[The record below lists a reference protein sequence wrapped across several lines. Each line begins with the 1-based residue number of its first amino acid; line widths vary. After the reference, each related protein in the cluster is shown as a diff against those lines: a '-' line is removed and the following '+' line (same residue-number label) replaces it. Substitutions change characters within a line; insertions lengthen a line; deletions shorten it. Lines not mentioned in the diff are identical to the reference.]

1 MDSNS
6 LTDYILEG
14 RQHKAESA
22 LGYWLANSK
31 RYFEFVHLN
40 KDKIRS
46 KFRNA
51 ISDEDIDDVRF
62 ELELPYLFFID
73 DKYTVEYEKFGNG
86 RRRAPDFTIQHDG
99 ALQFNVEV
107 NRIREGSLGTRYE
120 EVIKKII
127 APIRNIPS
135 SLGFS
140 ISALD
145 FDLNEDFIT
154 SLEHSV
160 EQFVNQIRTLII
172 EEETKIPYDSCF
184 DYPLLGFKDKIVI
197 TLSRPSGK
205 KNLSRTSYYGGL
217 DPIFFTN
224 KECFKFG
231 DTIFEKLGQCIPGMI
246 NILFISTNSSTHE
259 PEDVLESI
267 ASINHLIKKQDN
279 NFFERKGFD
288 GIDDFVNAL
297 KNLSGIV
304 CKTTWVSLES
314 NFNLVWC
321 NGNAAWQFP
330 QELKNYMKFMG
341 RTDR

>member
-6 LTDYILEG
+6 LIEYILEG
-14 RQHKAESA
+14 RQHKTELA
-22 LGYWLANSK
+22 LEFWLANSK

-40 KDKIRS
+40 RDKIRN

-51 ISDEDIDDVRF
+51 ITDEDADDVRF
-62 ELELPYLFFID
+62 ELELPFLFLID
-73 DKYTVEYEKFGNG
+73 DKYTVEYEKFGSEKK
-86 RRRAPDFTIQHDG
+86 RAPDFTIQHDG

-107 NRIREGSLGTRYE
+107 KRIREGRLGTRYE

-127 APIRNIPS
+127 EPIRNIPS

-140 ISALD
+140 INVLD
-145 FDLNEDFIT
+145 FDLDEDFVT
-154 SLEHSV
+154 SLENSV
-160 EQFVNQIRTLII
+160 EQVINQIQTLII
-172 EEETKIPYDSCF
+172 KEEAKIPYDSCF
-184 DYPLLGFKDKIVI
+184 EYPLLVGKDKIVI

-205 KNLSRTSYYGGL
+205 KNLSRTSYNSGL

-224 KECFKFG
+224 KESFKFG

-267 ASINHLIKKQDN
+267 ASINHLIKRQDI
-279 NFFERKGFD
+279 NFFKKKGFD
-288 GIDDFVNAL
+288 SIDDFVNTSKL
-297 KNLSGIV
+297 LSGIV
-304 CKTTWVSLES
+304 SKTTWVGLDN

-321 NGNAAWQFP
+321 NCNADRQIP
-330 QELKNYMKFMG
+330 QELNDYMKFMG